1 MDTNFSVED
10 ESFRSSVRVFLKENL
25 PARLAAKVRDG
36 QPLTKNDQEEWHAI
50 LHRRGWL
57 ASHWPESFGGTG
69 WGPARRFI
77 FELECAIAYA
87 PRIVP
92 FGVNML
98 GPVLIKFGNE
108 DQRRRWLPRI
118 LDGSDWWCQGFS
130 EPGAGSD
137 LAALKMSAKRVRDG
151 SGEYYLVNGQKT
163 WTTQAQYANMIFCL
177 ARTSPE
183 AQRQVGI
190 SFLLVDMAT
199 PGVEVRPIITLD
211 GGHEINEVFFSNVRV
226 PLENLVGEENKG
238 WTYAKYLLTLK
249 EPILPALVFP
259 WRHLH
264 V

>member
-50 LHRRGWL
+50 LHRRGW
-57 ASHWPESFGGTG
+57 
-69 WGPARRFI
+69 
-77 FELECAIAYA
+77 
-87 PRIVP
+87 
-92 FGVNML
+92 
-98 GPVLIKFGNE
+98 
-108 DQRRRWLPRI
+108 PRI

-190 SFLLVDMAT
+190 SFLLVDMST